1 MLLLSSEQ
9 YVSNL
14 LLQRPSVV
22 FRNLELS
29 GSRSFALALSPQ
41 RILVLP
47 PGTTEALR
55 VPMSFNVGI
64 LMHWRYVDVID
75 NEKPIDGDLGVSK

>member
-1 MLLLSSEQ
+1 
-9 YVSNL
+9 
-14 LLQRPSVV
+14 
-22 FRNLELS
+22 
-29 GSRSFALALSPQ
+29 LALSPQ